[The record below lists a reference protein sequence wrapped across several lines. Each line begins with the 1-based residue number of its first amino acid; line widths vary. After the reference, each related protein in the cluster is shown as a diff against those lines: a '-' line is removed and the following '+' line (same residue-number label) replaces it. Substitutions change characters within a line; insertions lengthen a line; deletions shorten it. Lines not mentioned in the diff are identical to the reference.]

1 MGTLNSKPQTFSRIG
16 SPNLSAIL
24 DSDTGFVISCLDRF
38 KPKL

>member
-16 SPNLSAIL
+16 SRNVSAIL
-24 DSDTGFVISCLDRF
+24 VNDTGFFMACLDRF